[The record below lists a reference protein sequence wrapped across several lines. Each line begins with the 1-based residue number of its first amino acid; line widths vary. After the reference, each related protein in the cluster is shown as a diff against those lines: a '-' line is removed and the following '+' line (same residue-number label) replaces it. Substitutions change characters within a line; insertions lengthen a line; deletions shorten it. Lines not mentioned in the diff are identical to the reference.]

1 MHFRSYV
8 KQMYAL
14 PILCKADVCTSAP
27 CPTFPFNHLP
37 PNPFKPHTHP
47 LSTATLPLP
56 ALPQLPA
63 RFPSLPLVCARSKK
77 SLPDS
82 ARPTSGPAY
91 ACLRCGFGAAAPPCP
106 VPFVCAFRFPPFSRR
121 PGNSLVRPSTT
132 LGPLCV
138 CTLRTQAPKW
148 FSPSNST
155 TSGGLSDA
163 TCFIACCNETALGMR
178 FTDTIRVISWFT

>member
-1 MHFRSYV
+1 MYALSILCTADVCTSDPMYSRCIHFRSYV

-14 PILCKADVCTSAP
+14 PILCKADVCTSDP
-27 CPTFPFNHLP
+27 MLSRCMHFSPLPHLPLNHLP

-56 ALPQLPA
+56 ALPQLPE

-91 ACLRCGFGAAAPPCP
+91 ACASAAASVPHPLAPCP
-106 VPFVCAFRFPPFSRR
+106 SSAPSASPP
-121 PGNSLVRPSTT
+121 
-132 LGPLCV
+132 
-138 CTLRTQAPKW
+138 
-148 FSPSNST
+148 SP
-155 TSGGLSDA
+155 GGL
-163 TCFIACCNETALGMR
+163 ETLWSGHPQL
-178 FTDTIRVISWFT
+178 